1 MVPVAPA
8 ADAVP
13 ISHPDKLLF
22 PDAGL
27 TKGDLAAYYAG
38 VAGVM
43 LPHVRGRP
51 VSMQVFH
58 GGVSAP
64 GHFMKQAPDYF
75 PAWVKRVTVPKKGGT
90 VTHAVA
96 DNAATLV
103 LLANHNVITP
113 HVWTSRMDRL
123 DRPDRLIVDL
133 DPEGEDDFAR
143 VKAGARLMREIYSA
157 AGLEPFVMTT
167 GSRGL
172 HVTAPLR
179 READFDDVLELAQE
193 LARVAVAAQPDDLT
207 TAFMKA
213 DRGGRVF
220 VDVLRNRWAQT
231 AVPPYAVRPKPEA
244 PVAAPLRWAE
254 LDDDGLTSR
263 RFTLADVGARL
274 ADGGD
279 PWADIAAAA
288 GSPRSALRRARKL

>member
-1 MVPVAPA
+1 MVPAAPA
-8 ADAVP
+8 PDAVRVT
-13 ISHPDKLLF
+13 HPEKLLF

-27 TKGDLAAYYAG
+27 TKADLIAYYAG
-38 VAGVM
+38 VAEVM

-58 GGVSAP
+58 GGVNRP

-75 PAWVKRVTVPKKGGT
+75 PAWVTRVTVPKKGGT

-113 HVWTSRMDRL
+113 HVWTSRADRL

-133 DPEGEDDFAR
+133 DPEGEGDFPR
-143 VKAGARLMREIYSA
+143 VKAAASLLREIYSA

-179 READFDDVLELAQE
+179 READFEDVLELARE

-231 AVPPYAVRPKPEA
+231 AVPPYAVRAKAEA
-244 PVAAPLRWAE
+244 PVAAPLRWEE
-254 LDDDGLTSR
+254 LADDALTSR
-263 RFTLADVGARL
+263 RFNVVNLGGRL
-274 ADGGD
+274 ASGGD
-279 PWADIAAAA
+279 PWSDIAAAA
-288 GSPRSALRRARKL
+288 SSPRSALRRARKL